1 MDTLIQKSIG
11 WVKNLSRV
19 SKENLLTVYLQK
31 TQIEKAD
38 DDSDGEDET
47 AADAQQD
54 EDEHVDGGHNG
65 HEEERVGGEFRHRLQ
80 PGEDGHQAKGRSR
93 ALADLEAVLE
103 ANVEKRLTAWV

>member
-1 MDTLIQKSIG
+1 MGQKFVESI
-11 WVKNLSRV
+11 KR
-19 SKENLLTVYLQK
+19 KLTDSLLQK

-38 DDSDGEDET
+38 DSDVEDET
-47 AADAQQD
+47 AVDAQQD

-65 HEEERVGGEFRHRLQ
+65 HEEERVGSEFRHRLQ